1 MIRIYNDVFN
11 LTHRSNLCKGFLGQV
26 YFYLLQKAWAKVEAV
41 NINKS
46 FSTAQ
51 KISNRCR
58 GKLKELVGNKIVE
71 KITKATSKRT
81 QEDPNKLKA
90 PAQTDE
96 TSKQLIEI
104 PKEKYIPQQK

>member
-51 KISNRCR
+51 KN
-58 GKLKELVGNKIVE
+58 
-71 KITKATSKRT
+71 
-81 QEDPNKLKA
+81 
-90 PAQTDE
+90 
-96 TSKQLIEI
+96 
-104 PKEKYIPQQK
+104 

>member
-1 MIRIYNDVFN
+1 M
-11 LTHRSNLCKGFLGQV
+11 
-26 YFYLLQKAWAKVEAV
+26 
-41 NINKS
+41 
-46 FSTAQ
+46 
-51 KISNRCR
+51 
-58 GKLKELVGNKIVE
+58 E